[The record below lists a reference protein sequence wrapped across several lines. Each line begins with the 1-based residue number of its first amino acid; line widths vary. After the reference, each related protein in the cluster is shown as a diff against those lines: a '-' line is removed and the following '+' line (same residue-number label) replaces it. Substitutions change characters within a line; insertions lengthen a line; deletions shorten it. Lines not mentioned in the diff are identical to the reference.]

1 MATLSALASAA
12 CLLLSNLGAA
22 SAQAAA
28 QIGGRPPTQV
38 EYQLCSIADV
48 FGKMGQITTD
58 ADCLSGCA
66 GGTGACPVQ
75 WYPSSQDECSPA
87 CGRIFEPFVSCCH
100 VQPPRSSASS
110 CFAWIDPSALPSR
123 YRSGTSAERC
133 SRRRTWVA
141 WMRWEYFTIT
151 VRLARTH
158 GRTHICTHTRT
169 HARA

>member
-1 MATLSALASAA
+1 MAAVSALASAA

-38 EYQLCSIADV
+38 EYQLCTIADV

-66 GGTGACPVQ
+66 GGTGACPAQ

-87 CGRIFEPFVSCCH
+87 CGRIFEPFVS
-100 VQPPRSSASS
+100 A
-110 CFAWIDPSALPSR
+110 AA
-123 YRSGTSAERC
+123 C
-133 SRRRTWVA
+133 SLRA
-141 WMRWEYFTIT
+141 QL
-151 VRLARTH
+151 RL
-158 GRTHICTHTRT
+158 CLLLMD
-169 HARA
+169 